1 MGFLNNDGVIYLWAK
16 VKALFNKGITD
27 LSVSGRTITITKGDG
42 STSTQT
48 TQDTTYGVVSKSAN
62 GLAPKLPDETT
73 TTKYLRQDG
82 TWVAP
87 PNDTYSDA
95 TQTNHGLMS
104 ADDKKKLDGV
114 EEGANKYVHPTNSG
128 YKHIPSGGSG
138 GKILAWSADG
148 TADWTSVET
157 TVEDI
162 DMGGLDV
169 LFKLNGEDATQ
180 FTIPE
185 ASSSTGGVMSR
196 LDKSKLD
203 ELPSN
208 YELSNKY
215 AKKADIVGMYKYKGS
230 AADASKLPTT
240 GQVTGDV
247 YNIGSASK
255 YGGAGMNVA
264 WNGTEW
270 DPLGEIFTITT
281 ITNAELDKI
290 CV

>member
-62 GLAPKLPDETT
+62 GLAPKLPDEKT

-169 LFKLNGEDATQ
+169 LFKFNGKDATQ

-247 YNIGSASK
+247 YNIESASK